1 MITLTRIQNLH
12 QSITMDWT
20 EQTKETTGE
29 ITSVYRTVS
38 IPSRSWILMQQR
50 RRKKNTRTFRNA
62 NMKSNKSTTTNTAI
76 QSQDFERNTL
86 RHQPSSW
93 L

>member
-1 MITLTRIQNLH
+1 
-12 QSITMDWT
+12 
-20 EQTKETTGE
+20 
-29 ITSVYRTVS
+29 
-38 IPSRSWILMQQR
+38 
-50 RRKKNTRTFRNA
+50 
-62 NMKSNKSTTTNTAI
+62 MKSNKSTTTNTAT